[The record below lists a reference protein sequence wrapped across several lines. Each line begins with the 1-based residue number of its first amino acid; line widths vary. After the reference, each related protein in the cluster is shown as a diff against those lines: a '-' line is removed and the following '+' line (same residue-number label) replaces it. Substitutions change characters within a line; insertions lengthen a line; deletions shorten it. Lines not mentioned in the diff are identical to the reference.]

1 MLKYLPIVFAVFML
15 ASCASHK
22 ANKKPTWVNQRPVN
36 DAYYVGVG
44 IAQKNNNT
52 QNYQQAAK
60 KEALNDLISEI
71 KVNVSSN
78 SVLQS
83 LQNNAEFKQQFES
96 LVKITALN
104 EIENYEVVDSWENA
118 DYFWIYM
125 RLNKTQYADMRRK
138 RMQNALARAEDFFT
152 RAEEL
157 DVKTNY
163 VQVLRLKLKAL
174 TAIQDYL
181 NEDLQTFHKGRN
193 VQLVNELISSIQKQL
208 YLVSVKSKVGLLS
221 GKVGKPIQHPFD
233 VEVFF
238 SDTSN
243 GKLMVPYLPMK
254 MIVEQGKMDFGAQTQ
269 TDQKGIA
276 SYSVARILARDPIQL
291 LRLTADVQGTVK
303 TDSINYA
310 LNNVLKN
317 IDAPSTTLR
326 VTVAPIKVFIEAD
339 EQNLSQKLASH
350 PLETFIKKNLVI
362 AGCNFVTNK
371 QEADYVLK
379 LTSNTK
385 PLGIIWGN
393 MQSAALNMSVS
404 LVDNKNQA
412 EIFKDGLQEIK
423 GFQTTPETAGI
434 DAYKIAEQQFYKNV
448 YPRLLDE
455 LLKVEQ

>member
-1 MLKYLPIVFAVFML
+1 MFKYFSLLLAVFTL

-36 DAYYVGVG
+36 DAFYVGVG

-118 DYFWIYM
+118 EYFWIYM
-125 RLNKTQYADMRRK
+125 RLNKSQYAEMHRK
-138 RMQNALARAEDFFT
+138 RMMNAIARAEDFFART
-152 RAEEL
+152 EEL
-157 DVKTNY
+157 DVKTNF

-174 TAIQDYL
+174 TTIQDYL
-181 NEDLQTFHKGRN
+181 NEDLQTEYRGKN
-193 VQLVNELISSIQKQL
+193 VYLVNELISSIQKQL
-208 YLVSVKSKVGLLS
+208 YVVSVQSKVSLLS

-238 SDTSN
+238 TDTN
-243 GKLMVPYLPMK
+243 KGKLMVPYLPMK

-269 TDQKGIA
+269 TDQNGIA
-276 SYSVARILARDPIQL
+276 SFSVARILAKDPIQL
-291 LRLTADVQGTVK
+291 LRLTADVQGIIK
-303 TDSINYA
+303 NDSVNYA
-310 LNNVLKN
+310 LSNVLKN
-317 IDAPSTTLR
+317 IDAPSTTIR
-326 VTVAPIKVFIEAD
+326 VAVVPIKVFIDAD
-339 EQNLSQKLASH
+339 EQNLSYKLNTH
-350 PLETFIKKNLVI
+350 PLESFIKKNLVI
-362 AGCNFVTNK
+362 AGCNFVTDK
-371 QEADYVLK
+371 QEADYLLK
-379 LTSNTK
+379 LTANTK

-393 MQSAALNMSVS
+393 MQTTALNMSIS

-412 EIFKDGLQEIK
+412 EIFRDGLQEIK

-434 DAYKIAEQQFYKNV
+434 DAYKTAEQLLYKNI

-455 LLKVEQ
+455 LMKVEQ